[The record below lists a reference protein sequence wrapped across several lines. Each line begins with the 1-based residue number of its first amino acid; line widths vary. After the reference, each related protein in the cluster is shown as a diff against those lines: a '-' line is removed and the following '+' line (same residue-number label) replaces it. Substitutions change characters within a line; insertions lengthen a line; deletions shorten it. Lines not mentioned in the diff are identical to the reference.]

1 MERLND
7 KNTFRAAVA
16 SLRIKLIDAYIIRKF
31 LGTFFFCLV
40 LILILAVVFDFAEKI
55 DNFIEKEAPVRAIVF
70 DYYMN
75 FIPYFATLFAPLFVF
90 ISVIFFTSKMAV
102 NTEII
107 AILNC
112 GMSFRRM
119 MWPYFLSAL
128 VIAIFTFVLTNFVI
142 PNSNLIRMDFEDK
155 YYRSS
160 ARKVTVE
167 NIHRQVF
174 KNIYVYMG
182 SYNPLSQRG
191 QNFTIEKIDSGRLMS
206 KLSATSVIYD
216 TTLIISDTI
225 INKWTA
231 INYYIREI
239 KDNEEVITKGRE
251 IDTTLTINP
260 DDFSRDPGFVGTM
273 TYRELEDYIDLLQLQ
288 GSDELKLFLIEKH
301 RRFANPFAV
310 FILTLIGVSLSSRKI
325 RGGIGMN
332 IGTGL
337 ILSFSYILFLQ
348 FASQFSLKGNLG
360 PMLAMWIPNILYSI
374 IALVLYKMAP
384 K

>member
-1 MERLND
+1 MEKLND
-7 KNTFRAAVA
+7 KKTFREAID
-16 SLRIKLIDAYIIRKF
+16 SLRIKLIDVYIIRKF

-40 LILILAVVFDFAEKI
+40 LILTIAVVFDFAEKI
-55 DNFIEKEAPVRAIVF
+55 DNFMEKQAPVKAIIF

-107 AILNC
+107 AILNS

-142 PNSNLIRMDFEDK
+142 PKSNLIRMDFEDK
-155 YYRSS
+155 YYHSS
-160 ARKVTVE
+160 SGRVTVE
-167 NIHRQVF
+167 NIHRKVF

-182 SYNPLSQRG
+182 SFNPISQRG
-191 QNFTIEKIDSGRLMS
+191 QNFTIERFNDSGRLVS

-216 TTLIISDTI
+216 TTAH
-225 INKWTA
+225 KWTA
-231 INYYIREI
+231 FNYYIREI
-239 KDNEEVITKGRE
+239 KDNEEIITKGNK
-251 IDTTLTINP
+251 IDTTLTIKP

-273 TYRELEDYIDLLQLQ
+273 TYRELNDYIDLLRLQ

-332 IGTGL
+332 IGIGL

-374 IALVLYKMAP
+374 IALVLYKLAP

>member
-7 KNTFRAAVA
+7 KKTIRAALI
-16 SLRIKLIDAYIIRKF
+16 SLKIKIIDLYIIRKF
-31 LGTFFFCLV
+31 LGTFFFSLL
-40 LILILAVVFDFAEKI
+40 LILTIAVVFDFAEKI
-55 DNFIEKEAPVRAIVF
+55 DNFMERSAPVHAIIF
-70 DYYMN
+70 NYYLN

-107 AILNC
+107 AILNS

-119 MWPYFLSAL
+119 MWPYFISSF
-128 VIAIFTFVLTNFVI
+128 VIALFTFFLTNFVI
-142 PNSNLIRMDFEDK
+142 PHANLERLDFEDK
-155 YYRSS
+155 YYRSVS
-160 ARKVTVE
+160 RQIPIE

-174 KNIYVYMG
+174 KNVYV
-182 SYNPLSQRG
+182 SLESFNPLSKVGR
-191 QNFTIEKIDSGRLMS
+191 NLIIEKMNDSGRLKSRLTAMS
-206 KLSATSVIYD
+206 VRYD
-216 TTLIISDTI
+216 TATG
-225 INKWTA
+225 KWRCF
-231 INYYIREI
+231 NYYIRVINGNDET
-239 KDNEEVITKGRE
+239 ITKGNS
-251 IDTTLTINP
+251 IDTTLTLKP
-260 DDFSRDPGFVGTM
+260 SDFSKDPGIVGTM
-273 TYRELEDYIDLLQLQ
+273 TYRELNDYINLLRLQ

-310 FILTLIGVSLSSRKI
+310 FILTLIGVSLSSKKV

-332 IGTGL
+332 IGIGL

-360 PMLAMWIPNILYSI
+360 PMLAMWIPNIIYSV
-374 IALVLYKMAP
+374 IALVLYRLAP

>member
-1 MERLND
+1 MERLNG
-7 KNTFRAAVA
+7 KKAFRAFVD
-16 SLRIKLIDAYIIRKF
+16 SLKIKLIDAYIIRKF

-40 LILILAVVFDFAEKI
+40 LILTIAVVFDFAEKI
-55 DNFIEKEAPVRAIVF
+55 DNFMEKHAPVQAIIF
-70 DYYMN
+70 GYYMN

-107 AILNC
+107 AILNS
-112 GMSFRRM
+112 GMSFRRL

-128 VIAIFTFVLTNFVI
+128 VIASFTFVLTNFVI
-142 PNSNLIRMDFEDK
+142 PKSNLIRMDFEDK

-160 ARKVTVE
+160 SRKVTVE
-167 NIHRQVF
+167 NIHRMEN
-174 KNIYVYMG
+174 KNIYAYMG
-182 SYNPLSQRG
+182 SFSPLSQRG
-191 QNFTIEKIDSGRLMS
+191 QFFTIEKFNDSGRLES
-206 KLSATSVIYD
+206 KLSASSVIYD
-216 TTLIISDTI
+216 TVVH
-225 INKWTA
+225 KWTA

-239 KDNEEVITKGRE
+239 KGNEEVITKGAQ
-251 IDTTLTINP
+251 IDTTLTIQP
-260 DDFSRDPGFVGTM
+260 TDFSRDPGFVGTM
-273 TYRELEDYIDLLQLQ
+273 TYRELYDFIDLLRLQ

-301 RRFANPFAV
+301 RRYASPFAV

-332 IGTGL
+332 IGIGL